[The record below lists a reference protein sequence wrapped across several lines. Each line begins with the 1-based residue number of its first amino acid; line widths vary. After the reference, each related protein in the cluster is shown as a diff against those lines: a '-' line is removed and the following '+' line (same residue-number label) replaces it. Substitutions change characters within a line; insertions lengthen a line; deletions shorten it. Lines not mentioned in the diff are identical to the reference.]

1 MCLSEKRTVIKCDMI
16 KKKSLNNNYEN
27 NNNMKNLIKGDF
39 EWTAVWIPL
48 FNLLIASAAVIF
60 LLAFQLENK

>member
-1 MCLSEKRTVIKCDMI
+1 MI

-39 EWTAVWIPL
+39 EWSAVWIPL
-48 FNLLIASAAVIF
+48 FDLLIASAAVKF
-60 LLAFQLENK
+60 LLAL